1 MQFKTASSPHIV
13 HNNTVQ
19 ALMFKVL
26 LAMIPGTIAMIVFFG
41 WGVLIN
47 IILACVV
54 ALSAEALM
62 LWIRKR
68 PIKPYLTDG
77 SALLTACLL
86 ALALPQ
92 LAPWWLTV
100 IGTGFAII
108 VGKHLYGGLGF
119 NPFNPAM
126 VGYVVVI
133 ISFPREMTQWA
144 PPLIES
150 YTLLTFT
157 ETFRV
162 IFSGELP
169 LTYGWDAISMA
180 TPLDTV
186 KTQLGLELSINEIES
201 HKVYGSMFGAVG
213 GFGWEWVNGLF
224 LATGLLLAIKGI
236 IDWRIPAGLIAA
248 LLVLSNTFALYDY
261 ASFTPPTFH
270 LFSGGI
276 MLAAFF
282 IATDPV
288 SAATT
293 AKGRWLYGAGIGVFI
308 FIIRTWGS
316 YPDGIAFA
324 VILMNMAAPLLDY
337 YTMPRAFGHKWSE
350 FPHHHKEH
358 EDEE

>member
-1 MQFKTASSPHIV
+1 MQFKTASSPHIPQQSS
-13 HNNTVQ
+13 VQ
-19 ALMFKVL
+19 KLMFKVL
-26 LAMIPGTIAMIVFFG
+26 LAMVPGTIAMITFFG

-47 IILACVV
+47 MILASVV

-62 LWIRKR
+62 LILRKR
-68 PIKPYLTDG
+68 PVKLYIMDG
-77 SALLTACLL
+77 SAILTACLL
-86 ALALPQ
+86 AIALPQ

-100 IGTGFAII
+100 VGTLFAIVI
-108 VGKHLYGGLGF
+108 AKHLYGGLGF

-133 ISFPREMTQWA
+133 ISFPKEMTQWV
-144 PPLIES
+144 PPLLDTYIQ
-150 YTLLTFT
+150 LNFT
-157 ETFRV
+157 ETLNV
-162 IFSGELP
+162 IFNGELP
-169 LTYGWDAISMA
+169 LAYTWDAITMA

-186 KTQLGLELSINEIES
+186 KTQLGLELSINEIEN
-201 HKVYGSMFGAVG
+201 HKVYGSMFGSIG

-224 LATGLLLAIKGI
+224 LASGLYLAVKKI

-248 LLVLSNTFALYDY
+248 LLILSNGFALYDY

-288 SAATT
+288 TAATSP
-293 AKGRWLYGAGIGVFI
+293 KGRWIYGAGIGVFI

-324 VILMNMAAPLLDY
+324 VLLMNMSAPLLDY
-337 YTMPRAFGHKWSE
+337 YTMPRAFGHHWTE
-350 FPHHHKEH
+350 LPHHHKT
-358 EDEE
+358 DDD